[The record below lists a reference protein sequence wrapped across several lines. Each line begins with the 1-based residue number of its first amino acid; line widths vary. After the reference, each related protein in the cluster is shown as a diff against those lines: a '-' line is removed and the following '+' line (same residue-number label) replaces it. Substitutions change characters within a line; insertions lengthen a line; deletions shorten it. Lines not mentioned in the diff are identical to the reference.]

1 MSEFEQCYSEFLEH
15 HKQHRSG
22 ERMGRLIRGHG
33 FAEKLLLQ
41 NVWWPLFGTFR
52 NLHPEY
58 EIYDWNRKS
67 QFLDFAFLPEYGRFG
82 LECDGFQSHIKD
94 MDREKHSYAV
104 NRENFLTGMG
114 WRMFHFTFD
123 DVQRRP
129 EICRMLLQLALAP
142 HLIRIES
149 QPQIN
154 LKDRE
159 VLHLAWALGRKI
171 RPKDVRDHLQ
181 INFRT
186 ARTRLQSLVEK
197 RLLKPII
204 NGKDIRCYE
213 LVESSLEKLL

>member
-1 MSEFEQCYSEFLEH
+1 MSEFEQCYSEFLKYHE
-15 HKQHRSG
+15 QHRSG
-22 ERMGRLIRGHG
+22 ERRGRLLRGHG

-94 MDREKHSYAV
+94 IDREKHSYAV

-114 WRMFHFTFD
+114 WRMLHFTFD

-129 EICRMLLQLALAP
+129 EICRMLLQLVLSP
-142 HLIRIES
+142 HLIRSES
-149 QPQIN
+149 EQQIN

-159 VLHLAWALGRKI
+159 VLQLAWALGRKI

-186 ARTRLQSLVEK
+186 ARIRLHSLVEK
-197 RLLKPII
+197 RLLKPIN
-204 NGKDIRCYE
+204 NGKDIRYYE
-213 LVESSLEKLL
+213 LIESSFEKLL